1 MPGYRLCSRCGY
13 DFVSSGKYDRLC
25 DECAPEPAPAPKRVA
40 AKAWHA
46 DPLPPE
52 TEAQAARRLELNRI
66 LTEVILRPRSA

>member
-13 DFVSSGKYDRLC
+13 DFVSSSKHDRLC
-25 DECAPEPAPAPKRVA
+25 DECVPAHAPKRVA
-40 AKAWHA
+40 AKQQNA

-52 TEAQAARRLELNRI
+52 SEAQAARRLELNRI